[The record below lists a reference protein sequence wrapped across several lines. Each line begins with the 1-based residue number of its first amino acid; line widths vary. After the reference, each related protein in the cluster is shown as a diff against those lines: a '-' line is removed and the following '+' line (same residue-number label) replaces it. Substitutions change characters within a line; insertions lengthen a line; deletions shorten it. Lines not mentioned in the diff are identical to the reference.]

1 MKSLSLIVSG
11 SIVCLMSMPANAQN
25 QTDYEALC
33 RNRES
38 YGFSQEECDRWIRE
52 QNQRSPTNSSGNG
65 RSAVNSAFIGEK
77 VYKMRLRDAP
87 TGNIGQQS
95 IFSPGDLDREEWVVV
110 TLINNQR
117 IKVRH
122 ATNVMNKFWGTRK
135 WYDHPAT
142 AIRLCAIDGFDT
154 SDCVTAQGDTID
166 LPEGK
171 TINDVQIDFKYVE
184 GGSVYTRTVQI
195 APGTLPD

>member
-77 VYKMRLRDAP
+77 VFDILAA
-87 TGNIGQQS
+87 
-95 IFSPGDLDREEWVVV
+95 L
-110 TLINNQR
+110 
-117 IKVRH
+117 KVRRFL
-122 ATNVMNKFWGTRK
+122 N
-135 WYDHPAT
+135 
-142 AIRLCAIDGFDT
+142 L
-154 SDCVTAQGDTID
+154 TI
-166 LPEGK
+166 
-171 TINDVQIDFKYVE
+171 
-184 GGSVYTRTVQI
+184 
-195 APGTLPD
+195 

>member
-1 MKSLSLIVSG
+1 MKSPSPIVLA
-11 SIVCLMSMPANAQN
+11 SIFCLMSMQVEAQ
-25 QTDYEALC
+25 DYEVLC

-52 QNQRSPTNSSGNG
+52 QNQRSPTNSPGNG

-77 VYKMRLRDAP
+77 VYKLRLRDAP

-117 IKVRH
+117 VKVRH

-166 LPEGK
+166 LLEGK

>member
-1 MKSLSLIVSG
+1 
-11 SIVCLMSMPANAQN
+11 MSMPANAQN

-52 QNQRSPTNSSGNG
+52 QNQRSPTNSSGN

-117 IKVRH
+117 VKVRH

-166 LPEGK
+166 LPQGK
-171 TINDVQIDFKYVE
+171 TIHDVQIDFKYVE

>member
-1 MKSLSLIVSG
+1 MKSLSLIVSA
-11 SIVCLMSMPANAQN
+11 SILCLMSMQAEAQN

-38 YGFSQEECDRWIRE
+38 YGFSQEQCDRWIGE
-52 QNQRSPTNSSGNG
+52 QKQRSPNNTSEYRQSTANP
-65 RSAVNSAFIGEK
+65 VVIGQK
-77 VYKMRLRDAP
+77 MYKLRLRDAA
-87 TGNIGQQS
+87 TGNIGQRS

-117 IKVRH
+117 VKVRH
-122 ATNVMNKFWGTRK
+122 ATNVMNKFWGNRQ

-142 AIRLCAIDGFDT
+142 AIRLCTIDGFDT
-154 SDCVTAQGDTID
+154 TDCVTAQGDTID

-171 TINDVQIDFKYVE
+171 TIHDVQIDFKYVE
-184 GGSVYTRTVQI
+184 GGSVYTRSVQI